1 MPQSRDP
8 TLLGTVQDVA
18 GSTIRIAL
26 DEETLSGLTF
36 IGGQGY
42 RVGQIGAFVR
52 IPLGYTDLFGIV
64 SQVGAGAA
72 PERASDI
79 LPNGQR
85 WMTVQ
90 LAGQAR
96 RDAKFE
102 RGISQYPTIG
112 DPAHI
117 VTEDDLHHIYGQPEN
132 PAFVRIGALAASSAI
147 PALLDI
153 NKLVTRHSAVVGATG
168 SGKSTTVAGLMTA
181 LSEPG
186 KYPSAR
192 IMMIDVHGE
201 YARALRDRASVFR
214 IGANSRL
221 SEQELHV
228 PYWALNFDE
237 LISVTVGTLED
248 APKIAFA
255 DKVVELKRESLA
267 AHPIEGVDGDTVTVD
282 TPIPF
287 SIRRLW
293 WDFHTAMRATHF
305 EDGQPQ
311 SRANWAL
318 ELDAQGQPIQAGD
331 QVRVIPPRFR
341 ALKDDK
347 GDPEKIRASNSRLSV
362 SRPTD
367 ILAGRLRDQRLAFLF
382 SPGPWAC
389 DDPEGVPSAD
399 LDELLETWIG
409 GEHPISILDLSGVP
423 PTVQS
428 DLVGA
433 LLRVLFEA
441 LFWARALPEG
451 GKSRPLLIVLEEAH
465 SYLGADG
472 KSAAS
477 AAVQRIAK
485 EGRKYG
491 LGLMIVSQR
500 PAEIDQTI
508 LSQCGTLMAL
518 RLSNATDRSHIS
530 SAVSDSLEGLLSSL
544 PILRTGEA
552 IILGEAVS
560 LPIRAL
566 ITPPSR
572 DRLPE
577 SEDPQLVHPDPEGED
592 SGGVG
597 GWNAPSPPRNYA
609 RLVDAWRRQSARAL
623 HGNQEGEELMEW
635 IPVSSTNVTALAYDA
650 GQQIM
655 WVEFKA
661 GNRYQYFDVPEQ
673 VFDAC
678 LAASSVGSF
687 FNSQIKNAYRYS
699 RE

>member
-1 MPQSRDP
+1 MRDP

-26 DEETLSGLTF
+26 DEATLSGLTF
-36 IGGQGY
+36 IGGHGY

-72 PERASDI
+72 PERVSEL

-96 RDAKFE
+96 RDSKFE

-117 VTEDDLHHIYGQPEN
+117 VTEEDLHHIYGQREN
-132 PAFVRIGALAASSAI
+132 PAFVRIGTLAASSAI

-153 NKLVTRHSAVVGATG
+153 NKLITRHCAVVGATG
-168 SGKSTTVAGLMTA
+168 SGKSTTVAGLMNA

-186 KYPSAR
+186 RYPSAR

-201 YARALRDRASVFR
+201 YARALRGRASVFR
-214 IGANSRL
+214 IGANPRRG
-221 SEQELHV
+221 EQELFV
-228 PYWALNFDE
+228 PYWALSFDE
-237 LISVTVGTLED
+237 LVSITVGNLED
-248 APKIAFA
+248 APKTAFA
-255 DKVVELKRESLA
+255 DKIVELKREALQA
-267 AHPIEGVDGDTVTVD
+267 RPIPGVEADAVTVD
-282 TPIPF
+282 TPVPF

-293 WDFHTAMRATHF
+293 WDFHTAMRSTHF
-305 EDGQPQ
+305 ESNSSQ
-311 SRANWAL
+311 SVETWAL
-318 ELDAQGQPIQAGD
+318 ETDASGTPVQPGD
-331 QVRVIPPRFR
+331 RIRVIPPRFR

-347 GDPEKIRASNSRLSV
+347 GDPEKIRASNSRINV
-362 SRPTD
+362 GRPTD
-367 ILAGRLRDQRLAFLF
+367 VLAGKLRDQRLSFLF
-382 SPGPWAC
+382 SPGSWAC

-399 LDELLETWIG
+399 LDSLLESWIG
-409 GEHPISILDLSGVP
+409 GQHPISILDLSGVP
-423 PTVQS
+423 PTIQS

-441 LFWARALPEG
+441 LFWARGLPEG
-451 GKSRPLLIVLEEAH
+451 GKSRPLLVVLEEAH
-465 SYLGADG
+465 SYLGTDG

-491 LGLMIVSQR
+491 IGLMIVSQR

-508 LSQCGTLMAL
+508 LSQCGTLVAL
-518 RLSNATDRSHIS
+518 RLSNAIDRGHIS
-530 SAVSDSLEGLLSSL
+530 SAVSDNLEGLLSSL

-552 IILGEAVS
+552 IILGEGVN
-560 LPIRAL
+560 LPIRAQ
-566 ITPPSR
+566 ITPPAR
-572 DRLPE
+572 DRMPE
-577 SEDPQLVHPDPEGED
+577 SQDPLLVHPDPDGEE

-597 GWNAPSPPRNYA
+597 GWNAPSPPRNYN
-609 RLVDAWRRQSARAL
+609 RLLESWRRQSARDL
-623 HGNQEGEELMEW
+623 HAQSHEEAPLEW
-635 IPVSSTNVTALAYDA
+635 IFVTSSNVAAIAYNRDD
-650 GQQIM
+650 QIL

-661 GNRYQYFDVPEQ
+661 GNRYQYFDVPEHI
-673 VFDAC
+673 FENC
-678 LAASSVGSF
+678 LSAGSVGGY
-687 FNSQIKNAYRYS
+687 FNANIKNQFRYA

>member
-1 MPQSRDP
+1 MRSSRDP

-18 GSTIRIAL
+18 GSTLRIAL
-26 DEETLSGLTF
+26 DEDTLSGLTF
-36 IGGQGY
+36 IGGQAY

-72 PERASDI
+72 PERISEQ

-96 RDAKFE
+96 RDSGFE

-117 VTEDDLHHIYGQPEN
+117 VTEDDLHHIYGRPEN
-132 PAFVRIGALAASSAI
+132 PTFVRIGALAASSAI

-168 SGKSTTVAGLMTA
+168 SGKSTTVASLMAA
-181 LSEPG
+181 LSDGE

-214 IGANSRL
+214 IGANARL
-221 SEQELHV
+221 GERELQV
-228 PYWALNFDE
+228 PFWALNFEE
-237 LISVTVGTLED
+237 LFSIAVGGLED
-248 APKIAFA
+248 SSKIAFA
-255 DKVVELKRESLA
+255 DKVVELKRAALA
-267 AHPIEGVDGDTVTVD
+267 VRPIQGIDPDTITVD

-287 SIRRLW
+287 DIRQLW
-293 WDFHTAMRATHF
+293 WDFHTAVRATHH
-305 EDGQPQ
+305 EDGNPQ
-311 SRANWAL
+311 SPANWAL
-318 ELDAQGQPIQAGD
+318 ELDAAGAPVQPGNMA
-331 QVRVIPPRFR
+331 RVIPPRFR
-341 ALKDDK
+341 AAKDDK
-347 GDPEKIRASNSRLSV
+347 GDPEKIRLSNSRLNV
-362 SRPTD
+362 GRPTD
-367 ILAGRLRDQRLAFLF
+367 VLAGKLRDQRLSFLF
-382 SPGPWAC
+382 SPGEWGF
-389 DDPEGVPSAD
+389 DDNGGMPRED
-399 LDELLETWIG
+399 LDALLETWIG

-423 PTVQS
+423 PIVQS
-428 DLVGA
+428 DIVGA

-451 GKSRPLLIVLEEAH
+451 GKSRPLLMVLEEAH
-465 SYLGADG
+465 SYLGSDG
-472 KSAAS
+472 KSSAS

-508 LSQCGTLMAL
+508 LSQCGTLISL
-518 RLSNATDRSHIS
+518 RLSNATDRGHIT
-530 SAVSDSLEGLLSSL
+530 SAVSDNLEGLLSAL

-552 IILGEAVS
+552 IVLGEAVS

-572 DRLPE
+572 SRLPE
-577 SEDPQLVHPDPEGED
+577 SEDPRLVHPDADGEE

-597 GWNAPSPPRNYA
+597 GWNAPSPPRNYS
-609 RLVDAWRRQSARAL
+609 RLVEAWRRQSAQTL
-623 HGNQEGEELMEW
+623 YHYPQGGNQMNW
-635 IPVSSTNVTALAYDA
+635 IPVTSTNVNALAYDE
-650 GQQIM
+650 QDQVM
-655 WVEFKA
+655 SVEFKA
-661 GNRYQYFDVPEQ
+661 GNRYQYFEVPPHI
-673 VFDAC
+673 FDEC
-678 LAASSVGSF
+678 LNASSVGQY
-687 FNSQIKNAYRYS
+687 FNKNIKNKFRYS

>member
-1 MPQSRDP
+1 
-8 TLLGTVQDVA
+8 
-18 GSTIRIAL
+18 
-26 DEETLSGLTF
+26 
-36 IGGQGY
+36 
-42 RVGQIGAFVR
+42 
-52 IPLGYTDLFGIV
+52 
-64 SQVGAGAA
+64 
-72 PERASDI
+72 
-79 LPNGQR
+79 
-85 WMTVQ
+85 
-90 LAGQAR
+90 
-96 RDAKFE
+96 
-102 RGISQYPTIG
+102 
-112 DPAHI
+112 
-117 VTEDDLHHIYGQPEN
+117 
-132 PAFVRIGALAASSAI
+132 
-147 PALLDI
+147 
-153 NKLVTRHSAVVGATG
+153 
-168 SGKSTTVAGLMTA
+168 
-181 LSEPG
+181 
-186 KYPSAR
+186 
-192 IMMIDVHGE
+192 
-201 YARALRDRASVFR
+201 
-214 IGANSRL
+214 
-221 SEQELHV
+221 
-228 PYWALNFDE
+228 
-237 LISVTVGTLED
+237 VGTLED

-318 ELDAQGQPIQAGD
+318 ELDAHGQPIQAGD

-609 RLVDAWRRQSARAL
+609 RLVDAWRRQSARTL

-687 FNSQIKNAYRYS
+687 FNSQIKNAYRHS

>member
-1 MPQSRDP
+1 MSLKRDP
-8 TLLGTVQDVA
+8 TRLGTVQDVA
-18 GSTIRIAL
+18 GSTVRVAL
-26 DEETLSGLTF
+26 DEETISGLTF

-42 RVGQIGAFVR
+42 RIGQIGAFVR
-52 IPLGYTDLFGIV
+52 IPLGYADLFGIV

-72 PERASDI
+72 PERISEQ
-79 LPNGQR
+79 LPHGQR

-96 RDAKFE
+96 RESGFE

-117 VTEDDLHHIYGQPEN
+117 VTEDDLHHIYGRAEN
-132 PAFVRIGALAASSAI
+132 PAFVRIGSLAASSAI

-153 NKLVTRHSAVVGATG
+153 NRLVTRHCAVVGATG
-168 SGKSTTVAGLMTA
+168 SGKSTTVAGLMNA

-186 KYPSAR
+186 RYPSAR

-221 SEQELHV
+221 GEQELYV
-228 PYWALNFDE
+228 PYWALTFDE
-237 LISVTVGTLED
+237 LISITVGNLD
-248 APKIAFA
+248 DPAKIAFA
-255 DKVVELKRESLA
+255 DKVVELKRA
-267 AHPIEGVDGDTVTVD
+267 ALTASPIDGVDPDTVTVD
-282 TPIPF
+282 TPVPF
-287 SIRRLW
+287 SLRRLW
-293 WDFHTAMRATHF
+293 WDFHTATRSTHY
-305 EDGQPQ
+305 EDGSPQ
-311 SRANWAL
+311 SPANWAL
-318 ELDAQGQPIQAGD
+318 ELNHAGQPIQPGD
-331 QVRVIPPRFR
+331 MLRVVPPRFR
-341 ALKDDK
+341 PPKDDK
-347 GDPEKIRASNSRLSV
+347 GDPQKIRLSNSRLAV

-367 ILAGRLRDQRLAFLF
+367 ILAGRLRDQRLSFLF
-382 SPGPWAC
+382 DPGPWSC
-389 DDPEGVPSAD
+389 DQPEGAPDED
-399 LDELLETWIG
+399 LDHLLETWIG
-409 GEHPISILDLSGVP
+409 GDHPVSILDLSGVP

-433 LLRVLFEA
+433 LLRVLFES

-472 KSAAS
+472 KSTAS

-508 LSQCGTLMAL
+508 LSQCGTLVAL
-518 RLSNATDRSHIS
+518 RLSNSTDRGHIT
-530 SAVSDSLEGLLSSL
+530 SAVSDNLEGLLSAL

-552 IILGEAVS
+552 IVLGEAVS

-566 ITPPSR
+566 VTRPSK

-577 SEDPQLVHPDPEGED
+577 SEDPKLVHPNAGDEE

-597 GWNAPSPPRNYA
+597 GWNASSPPKDYA

-623 HGNQEGEELMEW
+623 HEDNAEQEEMEW
-635 IPVSSTNVTALAYDA
+635 ISVTSSNVAAIAYEED
-650 GQQIM
+650 QQIM

-661 GNRYQYFDVPEQ
+661 GNRYQYFDVPLA
-673 VFDAC
+673 VFEGCRD
-678 LAASSVGSF
+678 ASSIGSY
-687 FNSQIKNAYRYS
+687 FNQQIKNAYRYA
-699 RE
+699 RD